1 MKLLNEIG
9 KTKYLDLKT
18 VDIDGRIR
26 HLVIPAKRVNE
37 KLMEHGVGF
46 DASNLGY
53 ASVSSSDMLMYVD
66 ESTLFFDPFYQES
79 TLSAMCYVKDV
90 DGNMIDFYPR
100 NMILKLKELMKKT
113 KIADDAI
120 LGVELEFYIFNNVK
134 FFTKTNSS
142 MYEIETNEGFWNEEV
157 PKMPIHKGYHSTIP
171 NDVYA
176 DVRNAMA
183 TTLEDI
189 GIPVRYHHHEVGSAQ
204 QEIELSLIDI
214 QRASDNTTLSKYL
227 IKNLANANDLTVTF
241 MPKPIFGE
249 AGSGM
254 HVHQYL
260 TKNGKNVFLG
270 KNTKISRIKVCIT

>member
-142 MYEIETNEGFWNEEV
+142 MY
-157 PKMPIHKGYHSTIP
+157 
-171 NDVYA
+171 
-176 DVRNAMA
+176 
-183 TTLEDI
+183 
-189 GIPVRYHHHEVGSAQ
+189 
-204 QEIELSLIDI
+204 
-214 QRASDNTTLSKYL
+214 
-227 IKNLANANDLTVTF
+227 
-241 MPKPIFGE
+241 
-249 AGSGM
+249 
-254 HVHQYL
+254 
-260 TKNGKNVFLG
+260 
-270 KNTKISRIKVCIT
+270 